1 MTKTLATPEPNSSK
15 NDWDITSNITE
26 AREIG
31 NRFFSRFYVRLV
43 IVAAGTLTGLL
54 GLKNVWEY
62 DVSRIAFVL
71 SAAVTAVTTWDA
83 FADHHWKWIRYRAVL
98 HQLFALRDEL
108 KYRMVGEVLPTQ
120 AEFDEFFERLQATV
134 KELDEE

>member
-1 MTKTLATPEPNSSK
+1 M
-15 NDWDITSNITE
+15 
-26 AREIG
+26 
-31 NRFFSRFYVRLV
+31 V
-43 IVAAGTLTGLL
+43 IVVAGTLTVLL

-71 SAAVTAVTTWDA
+71 SAAVTAATTWDA
-83 FADHHWKWIRYRAVL
+83 FADHHWIRYRAVL

-134 KELDEE
+134 KELDEEWTAQRLKLMKDKAKTDVISSGKLSGA